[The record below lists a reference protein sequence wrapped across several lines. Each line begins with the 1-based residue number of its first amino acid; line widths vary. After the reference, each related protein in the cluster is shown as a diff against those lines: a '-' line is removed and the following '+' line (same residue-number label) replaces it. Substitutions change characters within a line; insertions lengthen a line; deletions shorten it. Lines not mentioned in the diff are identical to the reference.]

1 MIQLKFLT
9 KVLYFAVLLAVLLP
23 AKSQT
28 PI

>member
-9 KVLYFAVLLAVLLP
+9 EVLYFVVLLTVLLP